1 MIEDYT
7 KYINRIY
14 SSLLFIQ
21 PNFYEKCNELC
32 NTAHWNLSWG
42 GGGGDIYVSNFVSHI
57 HNCYQTDQY
66 KTEDSKQID

>member
-1 MIEDYT
+1 MRNVMNCAT
-7 KYINRIY
+7 
-14 SSLLFIQ
+14 LLTEIF
-21 PNFYEKCNELC
+21 L
-32 NTAHWNLSWG
+32 G